1 VVEVEVGV
9 VVVVGVEVG
18 VGVEVVVEVVVEVEV
33 VVGVEVV
40 VEVGAEVVVG
50 GGVVLN
56 QKQKG
61 ETKMKVLV
69 EQVEKEGLESLL
81 GKEVTFFC
89 VNYIYA
95 GKLVGVNET
104 CVKLEN
110 PKIVY
115 ETGAFS
121 EKEWKDAQALP
132 KQYFY
137 LMLSAVESFGECK

>member
-1 VVEVEVGV
+1 
-9 VVVVGVEVG
+9 
-18 VGVEVVVEVVVEVEV
+18 
-33 VVGVEVV
+33 
-40 VEVGAEVVVG
+40 
-50 GGVVLN
+50 
-56 QKQKG
+56 
-61 ETKMKVLV
+61 MKVLF
-69 EQVEKEGLESLL
+69 EQVEKEDLESLL

-95 GKLVGVNET
+95 GKLVGVNST

-132 KQYFY
+132 KPYFY
-137 LMLSAVESFGECK
+137 LRLSAVESFGECK

>member
-1 VVEVEVGV
+1 VAVVEDEVV
-9 VVVVGVEVG
+9 AVVG
-18 VGVEVVVEVVVEVEV
+18 V

-40 VEVGAEVVVG
+40 AEVL
-50 GGVVLN
+50 LN

-69 EQVEKEGLESLL
+69 EQIEKEGLESLL

-95 GKLVGVNET
+95 GKLVGVNST

-121 EKEWKDAQALP
+121 EENWKDAQALP

>member
-1 VVEVEVGV
+1 VG
-9 VVVVGVEVG
+9 
-18 VGVEVVVEVVVEVEV
+18 EVVVEVEV
-33 VVGVEVV
+33 VVAVEVEVGVGVEV
-40 VEVGAEVVVG
+40 GVVVL
-50 GGVVLN
+50 LN

-95 GKLVGVNET
+95 GKLVGVNST

-137 LMLSAVESFGECK
+137 IQLSAVESFGECK